1 MDRITQR
8 ISKEL
13 GQPAQAVQNVID
25 LLDAGNTIPFIARY
39 RKEAHGAMDDEAL
52 RSLEER
58 LRYLRSLEQ
67 RREEMAALTA
77 IASQDSRAAD
87 QLRQLVDTAQAER
100 AVEDTLLSM
109 GYGNAVCILRQ
120 NRVTVCLGG
129 ALTAEQAQSVTA
141 VCAHLTGIPTDF
153 VFILDEC
160 AYL

>member
-1 MDRITQR
+1 MKRPGEHILMTLLLLTAVL
-8 ISKEL
+8 SAFYL
-13 GQPAQAVQNVID
+13 HGQAVRP
-25 LLDAGNTIPFIARY
+25 ASAIPVQRVFVTLSPTPQPQGFRQQ
-39 RKEAHGAMDDEAL
+39 RE
-52 RSLEER
+52 
-58 LRYLRSLEQ
+58 EQ

-77 IASQDSRAAD
+77 LASQDSRAAD